1 MEQKSLISSKTDQE
15 ERPAVLVA
23 ACLCGIACRYHGE
36 LTPPRTKL
44 LERLA
49 QKFRLVLVCPEQ
61 LGGLPTPRPPAR
73 WKADRLWAAGQ
84 DVTEA
89 FERGARL
96 ALNEAEE
103 AGALAFYGLRHS
115 PSCDPKNG
123 ITARL
128 FAQKGIACRFG

>member
-1 MEQKSLISSKTDQE
+1 MEQRNLISDTKQEE

-23 ACLCGIACRYHGE
+23 ACLAGIPCRYHGQAA
-36 LTPPRTKL
+36 PPRTKL

-49 QKFRLVLVCPEQ
+49 KKHRIIFVCPEQ
-61 LGGLPTPRPPAR
+61 LGGLSTPRPPAR
-73 WKADRLWAAGQ
+73 WKGGRLWAAGQ

-96 ALNEAEE
+96 ALEEAQA
-103 AGALAFYGLRHS
+103 AGALAFYGLRSS

-123 ITARL
+123 VTARL
-128 FAQKGIACRFG
+128 FAQKGLACRFG